1 LIIQS
6 INPPQQML
14 GLGYGVAVGM
24 QRHCM
29 AAAERGQSTEA
40 QMTACNRDP
49 QAKEINNNHTL
60 EMIKHTLE

>member
-1 LIIQS
+1 
-6 INPPQQML
+6 ML

-29 AAAERGQSTEA
+29 AAAQRGQSTEA
-40 QMTACNRDP
+40 QTTACNGDP
-49 QAKEINNNHTL
+49 QAKEINNNQTL